1 MGYVFRSL
9 TKYRIVLI
17 LHCFCNTSSILI
29 WVIFWCCDNV
39 KQKEKKWDF
48 KLIFCLAHDNL
59 VNSVIVV
66 CCGLTSIFLRA
77 NKQSLVVDC
86 KNVVICVIQLQKVTL
101 VTKVKSHKSNL
112 KSMDIYIYIGWCSL
126 LFNDCLSEISHFD
139 IFNPYEIEISYRCRT
154 IIVSN

>member
-1 MGYVFRSL
+1 M
-9 TKYRIVLI
+9 
-17 LHCFCNTSSILI
+17 
-29 WVIFWCCDNV
+29 
-39 KQKEKKWDF
+39 

-59 VNSVIVV
+59 VNSVVV
-66 CCGLTSIFLRA
+66 VGYELTSIFLRA

-86 KNVVICVIQLQKVTL
+86 KNVVICVLQLQKVTL
-101 VTKVKSHKSNL
+101 VTKVKSHKSNF

-154 IIVSN
+154 IIVSNLIKYYIVLILRYLVYHKIQITIAFSSCKKIANEMYAIIQGQQ